1 VVIHLRA
8 EELSPARDICRTTR
22 RALLAGGAAFASL
35 GLSRAAAAQT
45 APRLAAI
52 DWAML
57 ETALALGVAPVAASE
72 LLLFRK
78 TAVEPFVPET
88 VADLG
93 LRGALSYE
101 QLHASRPDLILS
113 SPWYENRAHILS
125 RIAPVASFSIYEPGR
140 PPYDLA
146 AAATSALGERIGR
159 PDEAARAIA
168 EADAELDA
176 ARARLSRLAG
186 RPVFVMNLGDTRH
199 FRAFGAD
206 SMFGDVLSRL
216 SLVSAWSEPTRFGAY
231 PTVGVEALADM
242 ADAIVVNVGPTPPSA
257 LAEMRASPLWR
268 AMPPIAKGRFVD
280 LEPVNPYGAL
290 PAARRFA
297 RLVSE
302 ALRPLADG

>member
-1 VVIHLRA
+1 MRA
-8 EELSPARDICRTTR
+8 GDASPARDICRTTR
-22 RALLAGGAAFASL
+22 RALLAAGAAFASL

-57 ETALALGVAPVAASE
+57 ETALALGVAPVAATE

-78 TAVEPFVPET
+78 TAVEPFVPEA

-101 QLHASRPDLILS
+101 QLYASRPDLILS
-113 SPWYENRAHILS
+113 SPWYENRAHVLS

-146 AAATSALGERIGR
+146 AAATRALGERIGLS
-159 PDEAARAIA
+159 DEASRVVA

-176 ARARLSRLAG
+176 ARARLLPLAG
-186 RPVFVMNLGDTRH
+186 RPVLVMNLADARH

-206 SMFGDVLSRL
+206 SMFGDVARRL
-216 SLVSAWSEPTRFGAY
+216 RLGLAWAEPTRFGAY
-231 PTVGVEALADM
+231 PTVGVEALAGM
-242 ADAIVVNVGPTPPSA
+242 TEAIVVNVGPTSPSA

-268 AMPPIAKGRFVD
+268 AMPPIAKGRFID

-297 RLVSE
+297 RLASE
-302 ALRPLADG
+302 ALQPLADG